1 MAEGHPRIALRVP
14 ALQGIPSGVGQEVPA
29 VALLKCAL
37 GDDSRLIAQVEKLGY
52 AGLILEGFGGGHVPA
67 HLVPALEDLATR
79 LPVVLASRTGGG
91 EMLQETYGFPGSE
104 RDLLSRGLIPAGF
117 LDGLK
122 ARILLSLLL
131 ASGTDLAGV
140 RKAFDQINASVSSA
154 GGVRA
159 GR

>member
-1 MAEGHPRIALRVP
+1 
-14 ALQGIPSGVGQEVPA
+14 
-29 VALLKCAL
+29 
-37 GDDSRLIAQVEKLGY
+37 VEKLGY
-52 AGLILEGFGGGHVPA
+52 AGLVLEGFGGGHVPA

-122 ARILLSLLL
+122 ARILVSLLL

-140 RKAFDQINASVSSA
+140 RKAVNQINSSA
-154 GGVRA
+154 TFAGQVGA

>member
-1 MAEGHPRIALRVP
+1 
-14 ALQGIPSGVGQEVPA
+14 
-29 VALLKCAL
+29 
-37 GDDSRLIAQVEKLGY
+37 VEKLGY

-67 HLVPALEDLATR
+67 PVVPALADLATR

-122 ARILLSLLL
+122 ARILVSLLL

-140 RKAFDQINASVSSA
+140 RKAFDQINASASSA
-154 GGVRA
+154 GVVEA